1 MKTFTIA
8 LLALSISV
16 LCFIN
21 VELVSALDQ
30 DDFSVSPSW
39 STPLYYQG
47 DSVSV
52 KLILSSKTT
61 ETLTVYYIGIHFDW
75 MEEGSFFGRDLSD
88 QPVIV
93 QSSKVHVFDP
103 MGITIPSDISVGL
116 HNYTIGIHLV
126 EGASPTV
133 IPWDS
138 HARIIYV
145 QPAGAKAYKEL
156 VNNVSV
162 KIGEGINATYQNPE
176 AISLLEQ
183 AKNEY
188 EQAFALSYAEQW
200 EDAIAHLQAADSYAD
215 QAAVAEQLGTEQSV
229 ELQRLLWIVAP
240 IVTAVIISFIVVIF
254 WRRRQPPDDEDDQ
267 SSETQRYTQEE

>member
-1 MKTFTIA
+1 MKAFT
-8 LLALSISV
+8 LLVLSISV
-16 LCFIN
+16 LFFVN
-21 VELVSALDQ
+21 VELASALDQ

-61 ETLTVYYIGIHFDW
+61 ETLTVYYVGIHFDW

-88 QPVIV
+88 QPVV
-93 QSSKVHVFDP
+93 VESSEVHVFDP
-103 MGITIPSDISVGL
+103 MAVTIPSDVGVGE
-116 HNYTIGIHLV
+116 HNYTIGIHLA

-133 IPWDS
+133 VPWDS

-145 QPAGAKAYKEL
+145 QPGGAKAYNEL
-156 VNNVSV
+156 VKNVSL
-162 KIGEGINATYQNPE
+162 KIGEGINATYQNPK

-183 AKNEY
+183 AESEY
-188 EQAFALSYAEQW
+188 AQAFASFYAEEW

-215 QAAVAEQLGTEQSV
+215 QAAVAEDLGSEQSA
-229 ELQRLLWIVAP
+229 EFQRLLWIVAP
-240 IVTAVIISFIVVIF
+240 IVTAVIVSFIVVIF
-254 WRRRQPPDDEDDQ
+254 WRRRQPPDDELEQ
-267 SSETQRYTQEE
+267 PIEKQEYTQEE